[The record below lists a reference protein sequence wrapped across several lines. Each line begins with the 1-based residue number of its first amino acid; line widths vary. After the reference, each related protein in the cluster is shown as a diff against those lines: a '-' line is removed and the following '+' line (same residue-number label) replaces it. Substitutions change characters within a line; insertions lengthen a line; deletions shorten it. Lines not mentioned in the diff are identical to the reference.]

1 MHYTQRGITML
12 GLLILVTFLGLFVY
26 AGIRLVPVY
35 LEYMNI
41 AKTLESL
48 KSETGGAASP
58 TVIRN
63 ILGKRFDV
71 SYITSLDAKDVEIV
85 KEGDFYSVRAAY
97 DATAPFVANVDFVVH
112 FDKTVSVPVGATR

>member
-1 MHYTQRGITML
+1 MHPRQRGITML

-48 KSETGGAASP
+48 KSETGGVPSP
-58 TVIRN
+58 AMMRSI
-63 ILGKRFDV
+63 IGKRFDV
-71 SYITSLDAKDVEIV
+71 SYVTSLQPKDIEIT
-85 KEGDFYSVRAAY
+85 KDGEGFTVRAAY
-97 DATAPFVANVDFVVH
+97 DATAPFVGNVDFVVH
-112 FDKTVSVPVGATR
+112 FDKSVRVPIGAGH

>member
-1 MHYTQRGITML
+1 MRTRQRGITML

-35 LEYMNI
+35 LEYMNV

-48 KSETGGAASP
+48 KSESGGAASP

-63 ILGKRFDV
+63 ILGKRFDS
-71 SYITSLDAKDVEIV
+71 SYITSIEPKDVAIV
-85 KEGDFYSVRAAY
+85 KDGDSFSVRATY
-97 DATAPFVANVDFVVH
+97 DATAPFVGNVDFVVH
-112 FDKTVSVPVGATR
+112 FDKTVSVPAGTSR

>member
-1 MHYTQRGITML
+1 MHNRQSGITLL

-35 LEYMNI
+35 LEYMNV

-58 TVIRN
+58 QVIRN
-63 ILGKRFDV
+63 IIGKRFDV
-71 SYITSLDAKDVEIV
+71 SYITSLAAKDVEV
-85 KEGDFYSVRAAY
+85 TKEGDFFTVRAAY
-97 DATAPFVANVDFVVH
+97 DANAPFVGNIDFVVH
-112 FDKTVSVPVGATR
+112 FDKSVSVPVGSH

>member
-48 KSETGGAASP
+48 KSETGGAASAA
-58 TVIRN
+58 VIRS

-71 SYITSLDAKDVEIV
+71 SYITSLAANDVEIT
-85 KEGDFYSVRAAY
+85 KDGEAFTVRAAY
-97 DATAPFVANVDFVVH
+97 DATAPFVGNVDFVVH
-112 FDKTVSVPVGATR
+112 FDKTVRVPIGGAH

>member
-1 MHYTQRGITML
+1 MHIRQRGITLL
-12 GLLILVTFLGLFVY
+12 GILILVTFVGLFVY

-58 TVIRN
+58 QSVRN
-63 ILGKRFDV
+63 ILAKRFDA
-71 SYITSLDAKDVEIV
+71 SYITSLDPKDVEV
-85 KEGDFYSVRAAY
+85 TKEGEFLVVRAAY
-97 DATAPFVANVDFVVH
+97 DATTPFVGNVDFVVH
-112 FDKTVSVPVGATR
+112 FDKSVSVPVAGH

>member
-1 MHYTQRGITML
+1 MRNGQRGITML

-63 ILGKRFDV
+63 ILGKRFDS
-71 SYITSLDAKDVEIV
+71 SYITSIEPKDVDIT
-85 KEGDFYSVRAAY
+85 KDGDFFLVRATY
-97 DATAPFVANVDFVVH
+97 DAVAPFVGNVDFVVH
-112 FDKTVSVPVGATR
+112 FDKSVSVPVGGAH